1 MKYKIRHKAYRFF
14 SFAAVIFSL
23 MFIVSCNK
31 SSMITEETEVLVIG
45 GGTSGVVAAI
55 QSARLGCKTI
65 LIESGSQL
73 GGTMTTGGV
82 VFPGLFHAWGEQVI
96 KGIGWELVSEAV
108 KMNGDVTPDFS
119 KPTGK
124 RHWEHQILIN
134 GPLYVLLAEEKALA
148 AGVTIR
154 YYETP
159 LELKK
164 KGDHWMVTIVGKGT
178 NYKIKTKQIIDCTG
192 NASIAALA
200 GYNRLRENET
210 QPGSLIFELEGF
222 DYATLDENEV
232 KLLFEKALSAG
243 MLLKTDGY
251 NGIHSIL
258 NTHAGLSVQHV
269 KGANSSTSA
278 LHTQANIDGRASL
291 LRILR
296 FVRTI
301 PGCENA
307 RIKKMQPE
315 TAVRETYRIDGE
327 YQITVDDYVGGK
339 VFDDALS
346 YTFYPIDMH
355 VEEGV
360 DPKHLEEGMVPTV
373 PLRALIPKA
382 SENFMVAGRCV
393 SSDRLANSALR
404 VQASCMG
411 MGQSAGVVAA
421 LACKYNISP
430 LDVPLNEIKKT
441 LEEQGA
447 IVPE

>member
-1 MKYKIRHKAYRFF
+1 MKYKIQQKTNRFF
-14 SFAAVIFSL
+14 SLAAVVFSL

-31 SSMITEETEVLVIG
+31 SSMVTEETEVLVIG

-82 VFPGLFHAWGEQVI
+82 VFPGLFHAWGKQVI

-108 KMNGDVTPDFS
+108 KMNGDVLPDFS

-164 KGDHWMVTIVGKGT
+164 KGEYWIVTVVGKGT
-178 NYKIKTKQIIDCTG
+178 HYKIKTKQIIDCTG

-222 DYATLDENEV
+222 DYASLNENEV
-232 KLLFEKALSAG
+232 KSLFEKALSAG
-243 MLLKTDGY
+243 MLLKSDGY

-269 KGANSSTSA
+269 KNANSSTSI

-301 PGCENA
+301 PGCKNA

-339 VFDDALS
+339 VFEDALS

-373 PLRALIPKA
+373 PLRALIPKS
-382 SENFMVAGRCV
+382 SENFIVAGRCV

-411 MGQSAGVVAA
+411 MGQGAGVVAA
-421 LACKYNISP
+421 LACKYNTSP
-430 LDVPLNEIKKT
+430 LNVPLDEIKKI
-441 LEEQGA
+441 LKEQGG

>member
-1 MKYKIRHKAYRFF
+1 MNKKTKLILFRFTILHF
-14 SFAAVIFSL
+14 SGAIL
-23 MFIVSCNK
+23 LNNVSCNK
-31 SSMITEETEVLVIG
+31 ISKFTEETEVLVVG
-45 GGTSGVVAAI
+45 GGTSGVIAAI

-82 VFPGLFHAWGEQVI
+82 VFPGLFHAWGEQII

-108 KMNGDVTPDFS
+108 KMNGDIMPDFS
-119 KPTGK
+119 KSTGK
-124 RHWEHQILIN
+124 RHWEHQIQIN
-134 GPLYVLLAEEKALA
+134 GALYVLLAEEKAIS
-148 AGVTIR
+148 AGVKIR

-159 LELKK
+159 LELKR
-164 KGDHWMVTIVGKGT
+164 KGDHWIVTIVGKGT
-178 NYKIKTKQIIDCTG
+178 HYKIKTKQIIDCTG
-192 NASIAALA
+192 DASIAALA
-200 GYNRLRENET
+200 GYDRLRENET

-222 DYATLDENEV
+222 DYDLLDKNVV
-232 KLLFEKALSAG
+232 KGLFEKALNNG
-243 MLLKTDGY
+243 EILHTDGY
-251 NGIHSIL
+251 NGIQSIL

-269 KGANSSTSA
+269 KNANSSTSA
-278 LHTQANIDGRASL
+278 LHTQANIDGRTSL

-296 FVRTI
+296 FVRTL

-315 TAVRETYRIDGE
+315 TAIRETYRIDGE
-327 YQITVDDYVGGK
+327 YKITVDDYVGGK

-346 YTFYPIDMH
+346 YTFYPIDLH

-360 DPKHLEEGMVPTV
+360 DPKHLEDGLVPTV
-373 PLRALIPKA
+373 PLRALIPK
-382 SENFMVAGRCV
+382 SSSNFMVAGRCV

-421 LACKYNISP
+421 LASKYNTTP
-430 LDVPLNEIKKT
+430 LKVPLAEIKKI
-441 LEEQGA
+441 LKEQGG